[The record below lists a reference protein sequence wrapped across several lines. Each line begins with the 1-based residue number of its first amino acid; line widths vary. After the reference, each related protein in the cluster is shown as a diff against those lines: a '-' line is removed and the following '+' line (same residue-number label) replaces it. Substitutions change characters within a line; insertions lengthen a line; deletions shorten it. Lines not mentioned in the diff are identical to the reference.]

1 MKIDRITDDDLRK
14 LVRLEERAFTVGPY
28 SADMLRYALSESG
41 DMAFKVEDEKEIIAY
56 IMACP
61 VSDSSLDIES
71 VAVDPEYRGKG
82 LAKALFQHIEDIAKQ
97 RGYEKIVLE
106 VREHNREAIGLYEKL
121 GFKKTEFLKN
131 YYSEKLNGS
140 RNAFRMEK
148 RLIE

>member
-41 DMAFKVEDEKEIIAY
+41 DMAFKVEDEEEIIAY

-82 LAKALFQHIEDIAKQ
+82 LAKALFRHIEDIAKQ

>member
-14 LVRLEERAFTVGPY
+14 LVKLEERAFTVGPY

-41 DMAFKVEDEKEIIAY
+41 DMAFKVEDEENIIAY

-106 VREHNREAIGLYEKL
+106 VREHNPEAIGLYEKL
-121 GFKKTEFLKN
+121 GFKKTECLKN

>member
-14 LVRLEERAFTVGPY
+14 LVKLEERAFTVGPY

-121 GFKKTEFLKN
+121 GFKKTEFLNN

>member
-1 MKIDRITDDDLRK
+1 
-14 LVRLEERAFTVGPY
+14 
-28 SADMLRYALSESG
+28 
-41 DMAFKVEDEKEIIAY
+41 MAFKVEDEEEIIAY

>member
-41 DMAFKVEDEKEIIAY
+41 DMAFKVEDEEEIIAY

-121 GFKKTEFLKN
+121 GFKKKEFLKN

>member
-41 DMAFKVEDEKEIIAY
+41 DMAFKVEDEEEIIAY

-82 LAKALFQHIEDIAKQ
+82 LAKALFRHIEDIAKQ

-148 RLIE
+148 CLIE

>member
-1 MKIDRITDDDLRK
+1 MKIDRITDDDIRK

-28 SADMLRYALSESG
+28 SVDMLRYALSESG

-61 VSDSSLDIES
+61 LSESSLDIES
-71 VAVDPEYRGKG
+71 IAVDPEHRGKG

-148 RLIE
+148 HLIQ

>member
-41 DMAFKVEDEKEIIAY
+41 DMAFKVEDEENIIAY

-121 GFKKTEFLKN
+121 GFKKKEFLKN

>member
-1 MKIDRITDDDLRK
+1 MIRQK
-14 LVRLEERAFTVGPY
+14 
-28 SADMLRYALSESG
+28 
-41 DMAFKVEDEKEIIAY
+41 
-56 IMACP
+56 
-61 VSDSSLDIES
+61 ES
-71 VAVDPEYRGKG
+71 VFDQAIDDMKHGSPILIFDDAKREGETEYRGKG

-121 GFKKTEFLKN
+121 GFKKKEFLKN

>member
-14 LVRLEERAFTVGPY
+14 LVKLEERAFTVGPY

-41 DMAFKVEDEKEIIAY
+41 DMAFKVEDEENIIAY

-121 GFKKTEFLKN
+121 GFKKKEFLKN

>member
-41 DMAFKVEDEKEIIAY
+41 DMAFKVEDEEEIIAY

-121 GFKKTEFLKN
+121 GFKKTEFLNN